1 MPYPL
6 GIFPTM
12 SQQPKNNS
20 PGQAEKDPIV
30 QKTTVENASKQKRYL
45 GEFSMSSGGQV
56 KSWTPASGNSE
67 LPEAFDHRDLDHRDH
82 KAQGDITPGQGIA
95 NNHPIDIPRPSPAQ
109 SNRAPGEKYFAY
121 SRMDDNNKKMMDV
134 MATKGPAAAADAMMK
149 ECGYSYSE
157 MRDRYG

>member
-1 MPYPL
+1 
-6 GIFPTM
+6 M

-20 PGQAEKDPIV
+20 PNQAEKADVV
-30 QKTTVENASKQKRYL
+30 QKTTVENASKQKQYL
-45 GEFSMSSGGQV
+45 GEFSMSGGQV

-67 LPEAFDHRDLDHRDH
+67 LPEAFDHRDHQ
-82 KAQGDITPGQGIA
+82 APGDITPAQGIA
-95 NNHPIDIPRPSPAQ
+95 NNRNRPLDIHRPSPPQ